1 MAHYRPSQLEDI
13 NRLAPDVRQ
22 ADRDEIMAS
31 HGLEPLPAIA
41 FCMGSSEECNTMI
54 DDNKDIIGM
63 FGVAKFGE
71 LGVPWML
78 SSERIYQKKI
88 ARQFLIQ
95 SKQWIDSTMLRYM
108 ILTNFVSAD
117 NTKAI
122 KWLKYLGFSFVNL
135 DKEHGVGK
143 KPFYEFIK
151 IRS

>member
-1 MAHYRPSQLEDI
+1 MAHYRPSCLEDI

-54 DDNKDIIGM
+54 DDNKDIIGI
-63 FGVAKFGE
+63 FGVANFKNI
-71 LGVPWML
+71 GVPWML

-95 SKQWIDSTMLRYM
+95 SKQWIDSTMLRYSV
-108 ILTNFVSAD
+108 LTNYVSQE

-122 KWLKYLGFSFVNL
+122 KWLKYLGFSFVRL
-135 DKEHGVGK
+135 DEQHGVGK